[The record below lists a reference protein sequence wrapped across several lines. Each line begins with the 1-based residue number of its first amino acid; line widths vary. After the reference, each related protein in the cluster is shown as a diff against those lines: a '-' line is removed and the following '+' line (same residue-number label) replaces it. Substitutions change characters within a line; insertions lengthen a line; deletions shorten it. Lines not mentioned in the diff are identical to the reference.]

1 MVSLARWPMD
11 IWAIPCSQPSITSF
25 FPAILTSYN
34 QCDHLCLYINRENT
48 TETLSMPC
56 LLLHS
61 LTQCEHE
68 WSPSV
73 PGAVHLLA
81 ALQSQHVVT
90 RHLNIVIGIYCCT
103 LNASEIRFCTYSMT
117 LYLLPLLREGGSIS
131 CLYGFNL
138 DSHTWLMMISTLS
151 ARIKNVLTI

>member
-1 MVSLARWPMD
+1 
-11 IWAIPCSQPSITSF
+11 
-25 FPAILTSYN
+25 
-34 QCDHLCLYINRENT
+34 
-48 TETLSMPC
+48 MPC
-56 LLLHS
+56 LLLHW

-90 RHLNIVIGIYCCT
+90 RHLNIVMGIYCCT

-117 LYLLPLLREGGSIS
+117 LYLLSLLREGGSIS

-151 ARIKNVLTI
+151 AKSQKCLTIWNNSATLRQLHLAMRWRRYLHCGWDITGCCWFFTVVVQCVQSSQSIYICLT

>member
-1 MVSLARWPMD
+1 ML
-11 IWAIPCSQPSITSF
+11 
-25 FPAILTSYN
+25 
-34 QCDHLCLYINRENT
+34 
-48 TETLSMPC
+48 C
-56 LLLHS
+56 LLLHW

-131 CLYGFNL
+131 RLYGFNL
-138 DSHTWLMMISTLS
+138 DSHTWLIMIRTLS
-151 ARIKNVLTI
+151 AKSQKCSTIWNNSATLRQLHLAMRRRSYLHCGWDVTSCCCMLYSVYSRVSQ

>member
-1 MVSLARWPMD
+1 
-11 IWAIPCSQPSITSF
+11 
-25 FPAILTSYN
+25 
-34 QCDHLCLYINRENT
+34 
-48 TETLSMPC
+48 MPC

-90 RHLNIVIGIYCCT
+90 RHLNIVIGVYCCT
-103 LNASEIRFCTYSMT
+103 LNASEIF
-117 LYLLPLLREGGSIS
+117 
-131 CLYGFNL
+131 GFVHIL
-138 DSHTWLMMISTLS
+138 
-151 ARIKNVLTI
+151 